1 MPVKVLVVDDSGFFR
16 RRLVEIFEADPR
28 LTVVGTANDGREA
41 IEKVQSLSPAVG
53 TMEHQ
58 MPLV

>member
-28 LTVVGTANDGREA
+28 LTVVGTANGR
-41 IEKVQSLSPAVG
+41 KGSNR
-53 TMEHQ
+53 
-58 MPLV
+58 